1 MEANGVGASEVS
13 DGAYEVILPFRG
25 VYPKVHESVFVAA
38 GAVIVGDVEIARNSS
53 IWFNAVLRGDVHWI
67 RVGERTNVQ
76 DGCLLHVTHEKYPL
90 VIRSN
95 VTVGHGAIVHGSTVE
110 DFCLIGMGA
119 KILDN
124 AHVGPYAVVAAGS
137 VVLQNTVVEEGTLVA
152 GVPAAVVRMLTDA
165 ERRNIERSANNYV
178 EYAKLYRDK
187 NQGSAS

>member
-13 DGAYEVILPFRG
+13 DGAYEVIIPFRG

-90 VIRSN
+90 VIGSN

-137 VVLQNTVVEEGTLVA
+137 VVLQNSVVEEGTLVA

-178 EYAKLYRDK
+178 EYSKLYRDT